1 MTAQSQQYQNQTSRE
16 LAQENL
22 VSNGVDTMEDLFGE
36 AIYTYTRKQAIED
49 GVLVDLGRVAKE
61 FYKFQVCVTAS
72 IWAEIMTAAKAG
84 HDLRG
89 IVRDVLWMSQ
99 RFITKRISESE
110 HYFRVEIAGTTHDYK
125 LMVHGGDFGQP
136 VITILQLDED

>member
-1 MTAQSQQYQNQTSRE
+1 MTAQTQQYQNQNRE

-22 VSNGVDTMEDLFGE
+22 GNKGVSDMEDIFG
-36 AIYTYTRKQAIED
+36 APIYVYTRKQAIED
-49 GVLVDLGRVAKE
+49 GVLVDLGRTAKE
-61 FYKFQVCVTAS
+61 YYKWQVCVTAS
-72 IWAEIMTAAKAG
+72 VWAEIMTAAKAG

-110 HYFRVEIAGTTHDYK
+110 HYFKVEIAGTTHDYK
-125 LMVHGGDFGQP
+125 IMVHGGDFGQP